1 MAGRAGVDTIVALPP
16 GTIVRRRDAGPDE
29 PPLAEL
35 LEPGALEDFRVWV
48 GFGFGPP
55 GLASADVAPDALEG
69 VGCYASSRRH
79 RS

>member
-35 LEPGALEDFRVWV
+35 LEPGALEGLGVCFWIWAAR
-48 GFGFGPP
+48 
-55 GLASADVAPDALEG
+55 LASCRALALQH
-69 VGCYASSRRH
+69 VDPCASSWRQQC
-79 RS
+79 